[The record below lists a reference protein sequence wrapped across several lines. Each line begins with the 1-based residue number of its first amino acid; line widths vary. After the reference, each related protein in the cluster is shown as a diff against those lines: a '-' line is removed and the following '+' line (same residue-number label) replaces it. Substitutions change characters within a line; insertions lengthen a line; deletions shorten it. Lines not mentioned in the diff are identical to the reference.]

1 MDISV
6 IGGTGDEGFGLTL
19 RLARAGNRSYDRL
32 ADRGEGFGRR
42 GHGPEMLGAGA
53 NVGGAANEEAATAD
67 VVIVTVPFG
76 GQAEIYRSIKDHVK
90 ADAIVVDCTSPL
102 ATAVGGRAWRVVRP
116 WHGSAAEQAKAILE
130 QVHPVR
136 MVGAFH
142 TISGEALQNLEHEM
156 ESDVLVCG
164 TDTEAK
170 AVVGGLVDQI
180 PNLRW
185 VDAGDLTQA
194 RTLEPLTALL
204 ISINRSY
211 KIREAGFR
219 SPDATRGGSRRVV
232 RRRARAALTSVC
244 PSRHRV
250 DDQPTEPRAPHGD
263 GHGCRHLDVPWSHRH
278 DDPAQQTEHDDR
290 LLQERP
296 AHWLRGRRGMH
307 AQDQD
312 VVETPRSQVKAG
324 ILLRRRCTRARRGRR
339 APWSASSVGSTGR
352 RRIRIPHTPHP
363 RASTSTG

>member
-19 RLARAGNRSYDRL
+19 RLARAGNRVTIGSRIAEKGSAV
-32 ADRGEGFGRR
+32 ADTAR
-42 GHGPEMLGAGA
+42 EMLGAGA
-53 NVGGAANEEAATAD
+53 NVGGASNEEAATAD
-67 VVIVTVPFG
+67 VVI
-76 GQAEIYRSIKDHVK
+76 KDRVM
-90 ADAIVVDCTSPL
+90 ANAIVVDCTSPL
-102 ATAVGGRAWRVVRP
+102 ATAVGGRAWQVVRP

-142 TISGEALQNLEHEM
+142 TVSGEALQNLEHEM

-219 SPDATRGGSRRVV
+219 
-232 RRRARAALTSVC
+232 
-244 PSRHRV
+244 
-250 DDQPTEPRAPHGD
+250 
-263 GHGCRHLDVPWSHRH
+263 
-278 DDPAQQTEHDDR
+278 
-290 LLQERP
+290 
-296 AHWLRGRRGMH
+296 
-307 AQDQD
+307 
-312 VVETPRSQVKAG
+312 
-324 ILLRRRCTRARRGRR
+324 I
-339 APWSASSVGSTGR
+339 TGR
-352 RRIRIPHTPHP
+352 DAWGVPG
-363 RASTSTG
+363 A